1 MLHILAQHDVEM
13 AWPGD
18 QEVVKAFPSHG
29 SDEAFRD
36 RVRPGCPDRG
46 ADDPDIG
53 AGEHSVER
61 GGALAVPVTDQ
72 EPEPVGAIAEVDDQV
87 ACLLTQAPVGWAVIP
102 AR

>member
-1 MLHILAQHDVEM
+1 MLRILAQHDVEM

-29 SDEAFRD
+29 ADEAFRD

-46 ADDPDIG
+46 ADDLDIG

-61 GGALAVPVTDQ
+61 AGKLRVSVPDGEYGMMDGPPSGWPSWVAVGPM
-72 EPEPVGAIAEVDDQV
+72 
-87 ACLLTQAPVGWAVIP
+87 
-102 AR
+102 